1 LEDKYTATIPFYDDV
16 RVLVVHQIAQIML
29 RRNFINDLKTIFP
42 DAKEEEF
49 DLEAQLFNEDQKI
62 IPEIMK
68 GLNPDMMIFDF
79 DMY

>member
-1 LEDKYTATIPFYDDV
+1 
-16 RVLVVHQIAQIML
+16 ML